1 MTVSERTP
9 KTLLLNCTAG
19 KENMGRENRTRG
31 LIARYWPTLYHT
43 GVSDSAH
50 STRIWGISVCNACI
64 YSWYEWCT
72 SQQQHWCS
80 YRV

>member
-31 LIARYWPTLYHT
+31 LIARY
-43 GVSDSAH
+43 
-50 STRIWGISVCNACI
+50 
-64 YSWYEWCT
+64 
-72 SQQQHWCS
+72 
-80 YRV
+80 